1 MFYGKNGCGK
11 TNILEGIS
19 LFSKGRG
26 LRKDKLSNIIK
37 KNCEKFILKS
47 DFKNEDIVYN
57 LISETENF
65 NNYLKTII
73 KQINQIENL
82 VNEFSDFARMPKPI
96 FNKNKIVEIVKNNIS
111 LLREVDQSISIK
123 FNYYKEDLLIKC
135 DSEQISRVFFNLIK
149 NSIESIQEKSKKNG
163 DFTKIIDI
171 EIIDKNDYIT
181 LNITDN
187 GTGFSKDN
195 IKDITKPY
203 FTTKPQ
209 GSGLGLS
216 IVNKIVND
224 HNGSI
229 NFSTN
234 NNGAKVEIILSKN

>member
-1 MFYGKNGCGK
+1 MSSE
-11 TNILEGIS
+11 ILIIDDNPDI
-19 LFSKGRG
+19 R
-26 LRKDKLSNIIK
+26 NIIK
-37 KNCEKFILKS
+37 DLIDEAG
-47 DFKNEDIVYN
+47 FKTRVAANYN
-57 LISETENF
+57 QALAE
-65 NNYLKTII
+65 
-73 KQINQIENL
+73 
-82 VNEFSDFARMPKPI
+82 
-96 FNKNKIVEIVKNNIS
+96 
-111 LLREVDQSISIK
+111 
-123 FNYYKEDLLIKC
+123 
-135 DSEQISRVFFNLIK
+135 
-149 NSIESIQEKSKKNG
+149 
-163 DFTKIIDI
+163 
-171 EIIDKNDYIT
+171 IDKNDYIT